1 MRIVYPTTF
10 DHIRRGKF
18 DASWS
23 YLHGDVEDDHGYDI
37 FTCNE
42 AMRRAISRS
51 EPDEEFTCTIICPT
65 TYKRRDGVAIWIGDQ
80 GRRGRPYPFVYVCY
94 ADDTEAIE
102 GARAYRDRPNGYD
115 SGFSGES
122 YYRVAWYHTWVRD
135 CLRKGIPKEKL
146 REWLSDGI
154 GREWFHELQYNER
167 TKDIVFR
174 FFGWGGDKYYRVAT
188 GDIGHAKRMCRA
200 IPYPQLKDMGFLTP
214 MFHTNERGTIQ

>member
-42 AMRRAISRS
+42 AMQRAILRS

-65 TYKRRDGVAIWIGDQ
+65 TYKRRDGVAIWIGEK
-80 GRRGRPYPFVYVCY
+80 GWRGRPWPFVYVCY

-102 GARAYRDRPNGYD
+102 GARAYRDRRNGYD
-115 SGFSGES
+115 SGISGRS
-122 YYRVAWYHTWVRD
+122 YYRVVWYNTWVRD
-135 CLRKGIPKEKL
+135 CLVKGIPKEKL

-154 GREWFHELQYNER
+154 GREWFHELQHNER

-174 FFGWGGDKYYRVAT
+174 HSGIWGESYHRVAT
-188 GDIGHAKRMCRA
+188 DDIGHAKRMCRA
-200 IPYPQLKDMGFLTP
+200 IPYGRLLDMGFLTP
-214 MFHTNERGTIQ
+214 VFQTNERGTIQ